1 MVCLGSLKS
10 QTGDIRGFVYN
21 SESGERIANALVKSA
36 SDGRI
41 VLTDADGYY
50 SLTKLT
56 LGKQRLWVWAA
67 GFDTIS
73 AEVMVFNGANT
84 KADHYLQKTTAME
97 EVRISVARKR
107 DAGIT
112 GTPIEPKQIYKIPT
126 VGAEADIIQ
135 YLQIMP
141 GVVFTGDQGGQLY
154 IRGGSP
160 IMNKVMLDGMTIYNP
175 FHSIGLF
182 SVFETDLIKSADVH
196 TAGFGAQY
204 GGRISAVV
212 DVRTRDGNKQKL
224 SAKTGLTTF
233 TGKFLL
239 EGPIKKFSK
248 GNSNSSFV
256 LSYRN

>member
-1 MVCLGSLKS
+1 LVAAESLNA

-21 SESGERIANALVKSA
+21 AESGERLANAIIKVG

-41 VLTDADGYY
+41 VLSDADGYY
-50 SLTKLT
+50 SLTKLPA
-56 LGKQRLWVWAA
+56 GKQLLWVWAA
-67 GFDTIS
+67 GFDTTS
-73 AEVMVFNGANT
+73 VEVMVYNGANT
-84 KADHYLQKTTAME
+84 KADHYLQKTTSME
-97 EVRISVARKR
+97 EVRISVAKKR

-112 GTPIEPKQIYKIPT
+112 GTPIEAKQIYKIPT
-126 VGAEADIIQ
+126 VGAEADTIQ

-212 DVRTRDGNKQKL
+212 DVRTRDGNKQRL

-239 EGPIKKFSK
+239 
-248 GNSNSSFV
+248 
-256 LSYRN
+256 